1 MTMIEYDLEY
11 TKPGYDLECSDFR
24 FIADLKYIIERKQ
37 FFNHDYLK
45 DEHVVKAVID
55 KCIEP
60 VVPGFYSV
68 TVQIRGID
76 GVLDDITVPGWRVQQ

>member
-1 MTMIEYDLEY
+1 MTMIEYSLEY
-11 TKPGYDLECSDFR
+11 VKPAYELECHDYR
-24 FIADLKYIIERKQ
+24 FIADLRYIIERKQ

-45 DEHVVKAVID
+45 DVHLVRALID

-68 TVQIRGID
+68 NVQIRGID
-76 GVLDDITVPGWRVQQ
+76 GVLDEVTVPGWRVQQ